1 MLRFGFSV
9 VATAVAAVLGAGFES
24 NLRQGILLMD
34 SDPFKF
40 LGRPWTAAILTV
52 SLLLLIYG
60 TYGTIRMLRQDR
72 ARAEEAA
79 ARRAAAAAR
88 QP

>member
-1 MLRFGFSV
+1 
-9 VATAVAAVLGAGFES
+9 
-24 NLRQGILLMD
+24 MD

-60 TYGTIRMLRQDR
+60 TYGTIKMLRRDR
-72 ARAEEAA
+72 EMAA
-79 ARRAAAAAR
+79 AREARRRASA
-88 QP
+88 